1 MPTLFLDALL
11 ASAIYIS
18 DLRLFIPKVYLL
30 IIMERPTRSRKQ
42 PSRLADFEVSGDSE
56 RVVRGRGRRGGVD
69 GGVDVEVSGDS
80 GRVVRGRGRRGGVD
94 GGVDVEVS
102 GDSGRAVRGRG
113 RRGGRGLAV
122 PNQPIR
128 PNALAIQTG
137 NRILLHC

>member
-1 MPTLFLDALL
+1 LPTLFLDALL

-42 PSRLADFEVSGDSE
+42 PSRLADFEVSGDS
-56 RVVRGRGRRGGVD
+56 
-69 GGVDVEVSGDS
+69 

-102 GDSGRAVRGRG
+102 GDSGRAVRGRR

>member
-1 MPTLFLDALL
+1 VLIYCEILPTLFLDALL

-42 PSRLADFEVSGDSE
+42 PSRLADFEVSGDS
-56 RVVRGRGRRGGVD
+56 
-69 GGVDVEVSGDS
+69 

-102 GDSGRAVRGRG
+102 GDSGRAVRGRR